1 MKIHECLLLFAA
13 RADCKYK
20 GGMIEM
26 ARWLLHLRGLF
37 VGKILF
43 MEHLISIGV
52 IEAKTLKIG

>member
-43 MEHLISIGV
+43 YE
-52 IEAKTLKIG
+52 TLNQYRRH